1 MDGTLL
7 SDALLYK
14 IAFKGDIPEHLETCM
29 EIIQEI
35 ATTIPRISNP
45 RTDRMGLKKQVLIG
59 ALVTGQALPPNLLL
73 KETFKRDI

>member
-14 IAFKGDIPEHLETCM
+14 NTFKEDIPEHLETCM

-45 RTDRMGLKKQVLIG
+45 RTD
-59 ALVTGQALPPNLLL
+59 
-73 KETFKRDI
+73 